1 MPVRPTRDEQSLI
14 FSETVVLRCLGQR
27 QLDKVRLSRSRCPL
41 VARPALLRH
50 IGPQAS
56 SKKWPGLPKPL
67 PLGATATTAASG
79 GNREELLGPR
89 PAGCERQRSRR
100 WEPQPGQWHAAGVTE
115 RASQLRQSRCEAI
128 GRLFCQSDT
137 IAVFLFCLSVLALSG
152 APRQLSQRESLRRRK
167 ASSL

>member
-1 MPVRPTRDEQSLI
+1 MSERYDRSARAVWQRPCPLSRACARQLPQRGSHWHVGQLSSGRAKHDVP
-14 FSETVVLRCLGQR
+14 ETVVLRCLGSQ
-27 QLDKVRLSRSRCPL
+27 QLDKVRLSRSPL
-41 VARPALLRH
+41 PSVARPALLRH

-100 WEPQPGQWHAAGVTE
+100 WEPQPGQWHTAGVTE
-115 RASQLRQSRCEAI
+115 RAL
-128 GRLFCQSDT
+128 
-137 IAVFLFCLSVLALSG
+137 VNFLC
-152 APRQLSQRESLRRRK
+152 K
-167 ASSL
+167 A